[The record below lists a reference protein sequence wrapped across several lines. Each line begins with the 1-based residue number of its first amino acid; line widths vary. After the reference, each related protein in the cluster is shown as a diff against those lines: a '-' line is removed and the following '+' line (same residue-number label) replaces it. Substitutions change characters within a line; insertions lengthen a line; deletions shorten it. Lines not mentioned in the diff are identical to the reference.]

1 MGLFDFL
8 KSSKNSLPA
17 PIGSLQVDI
26 HSHLIPG
33 IDDGAP
39 SMDHSIGMIKKFQD
53 LRYQKLI
60 MTPHVM
66 TGVYDN
72 STEMI
77 RRAFNEL
84 KSTIETLGI
93 NIELEVSAEYFLDET
108 LFERIKSKDLIPFN
122 GNHILFEL
130 SFRHEPQQL
139 EEFVFLL
146 CSSGYQP
153 VIAHFERYSYYHD
166 SIDMAKR
173 LKELGCMIQ
182 VNLNSFTGHYGP
194 GVKKQAQRL
203 LKANLIDIAGS
214 DCHRIEHLQI
224 LEAHLTDEV
233 FHDLLRL
240 PLKNNQF

>member
-8 KSSKNSLPA
+8 KSSKNNTPA
-17 PIGSLQVDI
+17 AIGNLRVDI

-39 SMDHSIGMIKKFQD
+39 TMDHSIGMIRKFQE
-53 LRYQKLI
+53 LGYHKLI

-66 TGVYDN
+66 SGVYDN
-72 STEMI
+72 SSETI
-77 RRAFNEL
+77 RTAFDEL
-84 KSTIETLGI
+84 KATIQSLGI
-93 NIELEVSAEYFLDET
+93 NMELEVSAEYFLDET
-108 LFERIKSKDLIPFN
+108 LFERIISKDFIPFN
-122 GNHILFEL
+122 GNHVLFEL

-139 EEFVFLL
+139 EDFVFLL

-153 VIAHFERYSYYHD
+153 VIAHFERYPYYHD
-166 SIDMAKR
+166 SIEMAKR

-224 LEAHLTDEV
+224 LESHLTDAAYHE
-233 FHDLLRL
+233 LLQSNV
-240 PLKNNQF
+240 KNTHF

>member
-8 KSSKNSLPA
+8 KSTKNNTPA
-17 PIGSLQVDI
+17 FIGKLEVDI
-26 HSHLIPG
+26 HSHLVPG

-39 SMDHSIGMIKKFQD
+39 TIDHSIGMIRKFEE
-53 LRYQKLI
+53 LGYRKLI

-66 TGVYDN
+66 SGVYDN
-72 STEMI
+72 SSETI
-77 RRAFNEL
+77 LSAFKQL
-84 KSTIETLGI
+84 KSTVHDLGI
-93 NIELEVSAEYFLDET
+93 QIELEVSAEYFLDET
-108 LFERIKSKDLIPFN
+108 LFERIKSKDFLPFN
-122 GNHILFEL
+122 GNHVLFEL

-139 EEFVFLL
+139 EDFVFLM

-153 VIAHFERYSYYHD
+153 VIAHFERYPYYHE
-166 SIDMAKR
+166 SIDMAQR

-194 GVKKQAQRL
+194 GVKKQALRL

-224 LEAHLTDEV
+224 LASHLNDSAYHE
-233 FHDLLRL
+233 LLQSKV
-240 PLKNNQF
+240 KNAQF